1 MRINK
6 LVRQRTDVHVINFI
20 KLVDFIILY
29 MIYPGRY
36 VLYWQIIRKNLY
48 DKYYGPSW
56 IIVVFFLDVEIGVC
70 YKPNKNSNYI
80 IHRK

>member
-20 KLVDFIILY
+20 KLVDFLILY

-36 VLYWQIIRKNLY
+36 VLYWQIRRK
-48 DKYYGPSW
+48 G
-56 IIVVFFLDVEIGVC
+56 IV
-70 YKPNKNSNYI
+70 
-80 IHRK
+80 